1 MDRLERFLD
10 GQRFGYETALKE
22 MRNGRKVN
30 HWIWYIFPQI
40 NGLGHSP
47 NAQFYGIL
55 SLDEAKAYLEH
66 QVLGQRLRE
75 ITIAVL
81 SHKGE
86 DIYEIMGSRID
97 AINKEVYNHPTILS
111 FPSSSYAKTELLN
124 CHLLDSQI
132 CNASRR
138 LPCCGSDTCT
148 SPLPCRNTYF
158 CILISMRFRYLVF
171 PPQHT
176 PHRPPTN
183 NTIPAK
189 PQRLR

>member
-97 AINKEVYNHPTILS
+97 AIKLKSSMTLFDQVSPNDVFGEV
-111 FPSSSYAKTELLN
+111 
-124 CHLLDSQI
+124 LDSFYEGRRD
-132 CNASRR
+132 SR
-138 LPCCGSDTCT
+138 
-148 SPLPCRNTYF
+148 
-158 CILISMRFRYLVF
+158 
-171 PPQHT
+171 
-176 PHRPPTN
+176 
-183 NTIPAK
+183 TIELAQQAGNK
-189 PQRLR
+189 G